1 MPSCGL
7 LLACNGMLI
16 SRSRAPHKCSPA
28 SPRLAHSAPAP
39 VAALEAPPPPAPA
52 RPPAASPPASPSAS
66 SCSPSMPHPTRLLYA
81 RPHTAPRRDP
91 IAALRAR
98 QHSGAFPVPPYL
110 PLPARAL
117 LPLPLADCWDEA
129 VTALLRAAI
138 HFRPGPGSFHA
149 YAQVAIRRGLWRY
162 CRRPSHPTTI
172 SLDAVPPSPLP
183 DVETLLIALEDGAA
197 LTSAAAYTATPPAAH
212 RAPG

>member
-1 MPSCGL
+1 
-7 LLACNGMLI
+7 
-16 SRSRAPHKCSPA
+16 
-28 SPRLAHSAPAP
+28 
-39 VAALEAPPPPAPA
+39 
-52 RPPAASPPASPSAS
+52 
-66 SCSPSMPHPTRLLYA
+66 MPHPTRLLYA

-98 QHSGAFPVPPYL
+98 EHSGAFPVPPYL

-117 LPLPLADCWDEA
+117 LPFARAAAAHAARRSHLPLADCWDEA